1 MVSKLKFVLS
11 DLHLGAGYNEEGDN
25 PLEDFTADEQLVHF
39 LQELTRESERDGR
52 EIELII
58 NGDFLE
64 FLQVP
69 AVDNFEPA
77 TIYPQEAFL
86 DSSQKASVKRLDLI
100 VNGHRDVFAA
110 LSKFMQAHTP
120 KRRITIIKGNHDV
133 HLYWPLVKSRLR
145 DVLDASG
152 PRSSMLLFAA
162 EFISREKIYV
172 EHGHQR
178 TEMLN
183 RYPDF
188 HDPRLPDKPLQ
199 LYYPPGSQLLIDVLN
214 GVERERWFVDK
225 VKPATALIWF
235 ALPWDFD
242 FAANML
248 VRLIRLAAE
257 EPARA
262 GMSPAFS
269 DLLLRL
275 ENRDERRQMS
285 QHYAH
290 DAAFREQ
297 FHRQIQP
304 YLDVTSMTNSASKTS
319 LATEFQS
326 DPIAL
331 GRAEQEQ
338 QRVALQHA
346 AAEISQQEKAEI
358 ILFGHSHQPDHKR
371 LDTGGTYI
379 NTGCWLGEYALS
391 DAQPELLELLF
402 RDSTNRTDLPFR
414 LPYARIEYDE
424 EDYPTA
430 QLLDFANNSAVI
442 QDPAEKSTGFFTKF
456 FGRFT
461 SPQ

>member
-1 MVSKLKFVLS
+1 MNLVSKLKFVLS
-11 DLHLGAGYNEEGDN
+11 DLHLGAGGGN

-39 LQELTRESERDGR
+39 LQELTRESERDRR

-100 VNGHRDVFAA
+100 ANGHRDVFAA
-110 LSKFMQAHTP
+110 LSKFMQADTP

-133 HLYWPLVKSRLR
+133 NLYWPLVKSRLR

-152 PRSSMLLFAA
+152 PRSSLLLFAA

-178 TEMLN
+178 TEKLN

-188 HDPRLPDKPLQ
+188 HDPRLPDKLLQ
-199 LYYPPGSQLLIDVLN
+199 LYYPPGSQLLIEFLN
-214 GVERERWFVDK
+214 EVEREQWFVDK
-225 VKPATALIWF
+225 VKPSTALIWF

-248 VRLIRLAAE
+248 ARLIRLTAG

-262 GMSPAFS
+262 GMSPAFG
-269 DLLLRL
+269 DLLPRL
-275 ENRDERRQMS
+275 ENPDERRQMS
-285 QHYAH
+285 RHYAN
-290 DAAFREQ
+290 DPAFREQ
-297 FHRQIQP
+297 FHQQIQP
-304 YLDVTSMTNSASKTS
+304 YLAVTSMINSTSKTS
-319 LATEFQS
+319 PQTEFQS
-326 DPIAL
+326 DPIAM

-338 QRVALQHA
+338 QQVALQHA

-358 ILFGHSHQPDHKR
+358 ILFGHSHQPDYR
-371 LDTGGTYI
+371 QLDTGGTYI

-391 DAQPELLELLF
+391 EAQPELLELLF
-402 RDSTNRTDLPFR
+402 RDSTNRADFPIR
-414 LPYARIEYDE
+414 LPYARIDYDE
-424 EDYPTA
+424 DDSPTA
-430 QLLDFANNSAVI
+430 QLLDFANNGAVL
-442 QDPAEKSTGFFTKF
+442 QGPAQKSTGFFTKLL
-456 FGRFT
+456 GRLT
-461 SPQ
+461 SSQ